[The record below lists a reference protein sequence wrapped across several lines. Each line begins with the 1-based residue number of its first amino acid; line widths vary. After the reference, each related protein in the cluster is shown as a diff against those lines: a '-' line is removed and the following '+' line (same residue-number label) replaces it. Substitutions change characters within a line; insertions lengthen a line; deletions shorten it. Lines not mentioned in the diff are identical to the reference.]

1 MISGL
6 QPFRYVPASRSACHP
21 GRSYRSDTSISGQPW
36 RFHPSLSCLV
46 TSACPGDA
54 CRPNGQLA
62 AGDCHPVRL
71 TVLSAAPPHRGL
83 ADFAEGSLGEPPQVQ
98 RRSEETL
105 SATIKRARAPTGT
118 ARGNHGEDSQG
129 VLLLSR
135 FDAALD
141 RPSRCRGPRF
151 EAVNRHAAGSSTHE
165 RGLSRAPSSG
175 GGGPAS
181 SVRRKALLMCAE
193 VPPQLW
199 QHCPRFLS
207 PPLRGHA
214 CRISRR
220 ARSGGPGKEY
230 CQNGVLN

>member
-1 MISGL
+1 VTRASQVTTTYPSHSAKPHSAGRL
-6 QPFRYVPASRSACHP
+6 QS
-21 GRSYRSDTSISGQPW
+21 SGQT
-36 RFHPSLSCLV
+36 RLV
-46 TSACPGDA
+46 HIRLGESDDPG
-54 CRPNGQLA
+54 G
-62 AGDCHPVRL
+62 V
-71 TVLSAAPPHRGL
+71 PHRGL
-83 ADFAEGSLGEPPQVQ
+83 TDLAEGSLGEPAPVQ
-98 RRSEETL
+98 RRSEEDPF
-105 SATIKRARAPTGT
+105 SHDQARSRANRYSEGD
-118 ARGNHGEDSQG
+118 HGEDSQG

-181 SVRRKALLMCAE
+181 SVRRKALLICAE

-207 PPLRGHA
+207 PPLRGRA

-220 ARSGGPGKEY
+220 ARIGGPGKEY
-230 CQNGVLN
+230 WQNGVLNWPSAHLDSDCLKP